1 LDNVISFPPRGRPAA
16 NRLGLVTAA
25 LCLLGEPARADEL
38 SVLLQAAG
46 LARVQD
52 LTPAAVTEILNRHGP
67 LADDLPMFQKV
78 LVGGA
83 EAWAFVRDYR
93 TLLREAGIAAPLRE
107 MVGGGLEALPDLIAA
122 RGLLDR
128 AAGLDRRSDA
138 QGAADDP
145 RQ

>member
-1 LDNVISFPPRGRPAA
+1 MDNVIRFPPRGRPAA

-46 LARVQD
+46 LARVED

-67 LADDLPMFQKV
+67 AAAAFPMFRRV
-78 LVGGA
+78 SVGGA
-83 EAWAFVRDYR
+83 EAWAFARDYR

-107 MVGGGLEALPDLIAA
+107 TVGGDLEALPDLIAA
-122 RGLLDR
+122 RGLLAR
-128 AAGLDRRSDA
+128 AAGLDRTAHA

-145 RQ
+145 R